1 MLINN
6 KNLIKTINKLN
17 LTDDEREKFNK
28 ISEDDRGN
36 LLYNGKPVI
45 GGATTE
51 QAAQIATAY
60 SHSQSHHVAVSDIP
74 TKTSQLFNDS
84 GFLTS
89 ISNEEI
95 KNAVNEYMTNNPIT
109 VDNIWADLEENEKF
123 YVDGS
128 LTVKG
133 IRADF
138 VQGSNVVFNTSSLDS
153 LKGMLTVYKI
163 YIDDTE
169 STTTNYTLRG
179 NLLTG
184 TSTITVSCE
193 GFTDTFNVVVTERP
207 VSTVTNIAAVYT
219 QGNKIIRPSTHLNDL
234 KQDLVVTATYSD
246 STTANVSDYEI
257 TGTLAANTTSTMTV
271 TYEGFTATFNVVV
284 SEDDG
289 YVTDSLETYYNFTT
303 YEDGYT
309 GEITDLSGNATE
321 CKLSNV
327 PDSYIDGA
335 QGFVGNKLQINAG
348 YDNGFKKSNSPFC
361 VNSKSQRSYPYTIEF
376 EVGFRAG
383 YSSMSEG
390 KLVLYPKSSVT
401 NLMEFL
407 NTKFSFNGSNYT
419 GLSLK
424 FKDITETGLKFEM
437 GWSVLPANTSE
448 EIPNVFIAS
457 SDGIITTPN
466 IYHITLVI
474 RGNGL
479 QDELYVNGNLVYEWT
494 NNNHSNLDNNNSC
507 IQIGVSDLYMLRIY
521 NKALSS
527 AEVTRN
533 FKQVE
538 REIKEVSK

>member
-1 MLINN
+1 M
-6 KNLIKTINKLN
+6 
-17 LTDDEREKFNK
+17 
-28 ISEDDRGN
+28 
-36 LLYNGKPVI
+36 
-45 GGATTE
+45 
-51 QAAQIATAY
+51 
-60 SHSQSHHVAVSDIP
+60 
-74 TKTSQLFNDS
+74 FNDS

-123 YVDGS
+123 YVDGL

-169 STTTNYTLRG
+169 STTANYTLRG

-207 VSTVTNIAAVYT
+207 VATVTNITAVYT
-219 QGNKIIRPSTHLNDL
+219 QGNKVIKPSTPLNDL
-234 KQDLVVTATYSD
+234 KQDLVVTATYAD

-257 TGTLAANTTSTMTV
+257 TGTLTANTTSTMTV

-321 CKLSNV
+321 YKIANV
-327 PDSYIDGA
+327 PDSYIDGV
-335 QGFVGNKLQINAG
+335 QGFVGNKFQIN
-348 YDNGFKKSNSPFC
+348 NGLGLKKGNNFCINST
-361 VNSKSQRSYPYTIEF
+361 SQRSYPFTIEF
-376 EVGFRAG
+376 EIGLRANYSGMENGKPVLSQNSSISNSTEIFNTRYSFEGSGCPGLAFR
-383 YSSMSEG
+383 
-390 KLVLYPKSSVT
+390 
-401 NLMEFL
+401 
-407 NTKFSFNGSNYT
+407 TKELT
-419 GLSLK
+419 G
-424 FKDITETGLKFEM
+424 TGLKFDI
-437 GWSVLPANTSE
+437 GWSAMTSKTTE
-448 EIPNVFIAS
+448 EIANVFIAS

-466 IYHITLVI
+466 IYHITLVV
-474 RGNGL
+474 RGNYL
-479 QDELYVNGNLVYEWT
+479 QDELYLNGNLVSAWT
-494 NNNHSNLDNNNSC
+494 DNNHRNLDGNNSS
-507 IQIGVSDLYMLRIY
+507 IGFGVSDLYMIRIY

>member
-6 KNLIKTINKLN
+6 KSLINTINKLN

-36 LLYNGKPVI
+36 FLYNGKPII
-45 GGATTE
+45 GGATAE

-219 QGNKIIRPSTHLNDL
+219 QGNKIIRPSTPLNDL

-321 CKLSNV
+321 CKLNNV
-327 PDSYIDGA
+327 PDSYIDGV

-348 YDNGFKKSNSPFC
+348 YDNGFKKSNSPFF

-390 KLVLYPKSSVT
+390 KLVLYPKSSVP
-401 NLMEFL
+401 NLIEFL
-407 NTKFSFNGSNYT
+407 NTKSSFNGSNYP

-437 GWSVLPANTSE
+437 GWSTLPANTSE